1 MSFRP
6 SKATSRNPENG
17 LVLDTRF
24 RGCDTISSFGE
35 TYEYRSNISSTGFL
49 AITAM
54 IGVRLHGPRD
64 LRVEELAD
72 PAPPGRG
79 EVLVRV
85 HAAGICGSDLHA
97 YLEAKIGDTKLRRPL
112 ILGHEFAG
120 TIEAVGENGLT
131 NRSISLEP
139 GMRVAVDPAQPCG
152 SCELCRRGHPNLCLR
167 LRFCGLFP
175 ENGCFCDKIVMPANC
190 CFPLPKGI
198 DHESGALSEPLGV
211 ALHAVDLAHVRVG
224 ESAVVIGAGPI
235 GLLIVQAAKLAG
247 MRPIFVVEPLP
258 WRLHL
263 AQEFGGVPIDPSL
276 GDPLENVG
284 SATNGRGVDIA
295 FEAAWADQSV
305 QLGAELVRPGGRLV
319 LVGIPR
325 NDELALRHSTAR
337 RKGLTILLSRR
348 MKHAY
353 PRAIQLL
360 EGGQIDARAL
370 ISHRFPL
377 AKTPEA
383 FALNSEYR
391 DRVVKVMI
399 NM

>member
-1 MSFRP
+1 
-6 SKATSRNPENG
+6 
-17 LVLDTRF
+17 
-24 RGCDTISSFGE
+24 
-35 TYEYRSNISSTGFL
+35 
-49 AITAM
+49 M

-64 LRVEELAD
+64 LRTETLAE

-97 YLEAKIGDTKLRRPL
+97 YLEARNGDRKLGGPL
-112 ILGHEFAG
+112 VLGHEFAG
-120 TIEAVGENGLT
+120 TIEAVGEDGSGEHLPL
-131 NRSISLEP
+131 LEP

-152 SCELCRRGHPNLCLR
+152 VCELCRRGHPNLCPH
-167 LRFCGLFP
+167 LRFCGLYP
-175 ENGCFCDKIVMPANC
+175 DNGCFCEKIVMPASC

-198 DHESGALSEPLGV
+198 DHEGGALLEPLGV
-211 ALHAVDLAHVRVG
+211 ALHAVDLARPRVG

-235 GLLIVQAAKLAG
+235 GLLIVRVARLAG
-247 MRPIFVVEPLP
+247 LNPVFVVEPLP
-258 WRLHL
+258 WRLSL
-263 AQEFGGVPIDPSL
+263 AQKFGGTVVDPSL
-276 GDPLENVG
+276 GDPLERVR
-284 SATNGRGVDIA
+284 SATKGRGVDVV

-305 QLGAELVRPGGRLV
+305 QLGAELARPGGRLV

-325 NDELALRHSTAR
+325 DDELTLKHSTAR

-348 MKHAY
+348 MKHTY
-353 PRAIQLL
+353 QRAIQLV
-360 EGGQIDARAL
+360 EQGQIDVKAL

-377 AKTPEA
+377 VRTPDA

-399 NM
+399 NI